1 MDGFS
6 VESFEQYLLGIRS
19 KNTAVKY
26 AQAAERFLEYC
37 VSAGFSLDRL
47 PPGAMNGFSS
57 WLTRSGAAPRSVHV
71 YVAGARRYLDW
82 CRGQGEMIPA
92 LAKGDLPKVSMG
104 GSPNALRDEVLVRY
118 LSLASRLAEPVRTC
132 LLLLPYCGLRSEEM
146 ATLSVRSIR
155 KVALQL
161 RGGGTQ
167 DHIVFAVRGKG
178 GDVRVVPLL
187 LDGPP
192 LLAAYLQG
200 WRKQYGSRGEWLF
213 PMRGGSAPIATRTLR
228 YYVQKIRE
236 VMGPDGTKKLTPHTL
251 RRTYLTTLWRAG
263 LDVPTLTKI
272 AGHKSV
278 QTTMTHYLD
287 IQPEDLASSIQRVGA
302 RLVQSASATQSVASR
317 VSGVLRDTAANRN
330 GG

>member
-1 MDGFS
+1 MDDGLS
-6 VESFEQYLLGIRS
+6 IAIFEQYLLGVRS
-19 KNTAVKY
+19 KNTTIKY
-26 AQAAERFLEYC
+26 VQAAERFLEYC
-37 VSAGFSLDRL
+37 HSAGLSFDKL
-47 PPGAMNGFSS
+47 PPGVMNGFSS
-57 WLTRSGAAPRSVHV
+57 WLSRSGAAPRSVHV

-82 CRGQGEMIPA
+82 CRGRGETIPA
-92 LAKGDLPKVSMG
+92 LSRGDLPRIHNLG
-104 GSPNALRDEVLVRY
+104 TPNALRDDVLMKY
-118 LSLASRLAEPVRTC
+118 LSLANRLVEPARTC

-146 ATLSVRSIR
+146 TTLSLRSIR
-155 KVALQL
+155 KVGLQL

-192 LLAAYLQG
+192 LLASYLQG
-200 WRKQYGSRGEWLF
+200 WRRTAGDGDWLF
-213 PMRGGSAPIATRTLR
+213 PLRGGPIATRTVR

-236 VMGPDGTKKLTPHTL
+236 AIGPDGVKKLTPHTL
-251 RRTYLTTLWRAG
+251 RRTYLTTLWKAG

-302 RLVQSASATQSVASR
+302 RLIQSESAAQSAASR
-317 VSGVLRDTAANRN
+317 VSGVLRSTAANRN